1 MSDDSPFT
9 ILTHQVKYID
19 RQETIHQHP
28 TDNSSNTATM
38 KIAITLLAFASTASA
53 FAPSFTGPATVAP
66 ATVISRSAPAVVA
79 LHAGGEDEE
88 EGFDL
93 DLGEMF
99 DM

>member
-1 MSDDSPFT
+1 
-9 ILTHQVKYID
+9 
-19 RQETIHQHP
+19 
-28 TDNSSNTATM
+28 M

-53 FAPSFTGPATVAP
+53 FAPSFTGPAALTTTAITADAAVTA
-66 ATVISRSAPAVVA
+66 VSRSTPAVLA